1 MPCGVCCHFA
11 GDYFKADAVNR
22 QQSSPTNFERPYSN
36 TSIGIDR
43 RHGGVI
49 RLPAERVN
57 ALTGES
63 TPEWIAVTV
72 LLQKPDEHRTISRT
86 RGKNQP
92 QSIGSPLIKNR
103 ERACIAWRSVF
114 DCRSHCSSQRQRPQP
129 FMALSSCYRSP
140 DKTTSHQT
148 CPASAGFFIAVEP
161 WHHRLPGELTKITFK
176 TQVMS

>member
-11 GDYFKADAVNR
+11 GDYFKADAVKR
-22 QQSSPTNFERPYSN
+22 QQSSPKNFERPYSN
-36 TSIGIDR
+36 ISIGIDR

-49 RLPAERVN
+49 RIPAERAD

-72 LLQKPDEHRTISRT
+72 LVQKPDEHRTISRT
-86 RGKNQP
+86 RGKSQP
-92 QSIGSPLIKNR
+92 QLIDSALIKNR
-103 ERACIAWRSVF
+103 ERASISWRSVL
-114 DCRSHCSSQRQRPQP
+114 DCRSHCSGQRQPPQP

-148 CPASAGFFIAVEP
+148 CPASAGVFIALEARR
-161 WHHRLPGELTKITFK
+161 HRL
-176 TQVMS
+176 